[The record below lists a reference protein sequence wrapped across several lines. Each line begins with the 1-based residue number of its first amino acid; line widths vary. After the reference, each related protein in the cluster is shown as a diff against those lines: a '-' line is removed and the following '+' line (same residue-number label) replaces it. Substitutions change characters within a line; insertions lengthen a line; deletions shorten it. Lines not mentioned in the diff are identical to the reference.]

1 MLPGFPALTFPAPR
15 MESALTQ
22 VSEYLNMLF
31 LPRLFCLSRR
41 EYRRRRNSLN
51 ACLSEIQQFETR
63 QMPAAAAAVAHEWN
77 AILLDSIRDQK
88 SPPPVA
94 SRAMA
99 ITSTAVFEAVNAI
112 DGSYVSGIRFPAAA
126 ANASMPAAAASAAFN
141 ALAALFPAR
150 KTVLES
156 RFAQTLASLPDDSR
170 RSSGIEIG
178 QKAAARVLQL
188 RSSDGSADVIPYTP
202 GNGPGSW
209 QKTPPGFLNPLLP
222 QWGEVDTWVLA
233 NGSQFRPDAPPK
245 LTSSEYAR
253 DLNEVQQLGSANS
266 AVRSAEQTDIA
277 RFWASGPGTATPPGQ
292 WNMIASII
300 AQDQQLSLPQSARMY
315 AILDMTL
322 ADAAILCWNTKYHYD
337 LWRPVTAIQKA
348 DTDGNDKTTADS
360 GWLPLLTTPPF
371 PSYSS
376 GHSTFSAAGAAVLA
390 GIFGTDTIAF
400 TLPSEVN
407 GVASRSFTS
416 LSAAAAEAGRSRVFG
431 GIHYEFDN
439 VAGQTSGR
447 QIANLA
453 LKTLLPMQSRVVNT
467 NGELRISGT
476 VGDDTITIDAS
487 AATISVYVNQK
498 LSWSGQR
505 SAVSSLTIDSGNGD
519 DRISVSTTLILNS
532 WISGGNGDDRIYGGS
547 GSDEIHGGSGRD
559 FLCGRDGDDRI
570 FGGLGDDRL
579 DGGTGRDRLNGGAG
593 RDLLVGSRTLDLFE
607 TDALDRILYR

>member
-1 MLPGFPALTFPAPR
+1 
-15 MESALTQ
+15 
-22 VSEYLNMLF
+22 MLF

-51 ACLSEIQQFETR
+51 ACLCEIQQFETR

-77 AILLDSIRDQK
+77 AILLDSIREQK

-150 KTVLES
+150 KAVLES

-178 QKAAARVLQL
+178 QQAAARVLQT
-188 RSSDGSADVIPYTP
+188 RSSDGSADAITHTP

-245 LTSSEYAR
+245 LNSSEYAR
-253 DLNEVQQLGSANS
+253 DLNEVQQLGSVNS
-266 AVRSAEQTDIA
+266 TVRSAEQTDIA

-348 DTDGNDKTTADS
+348 DSDANDKTTADS
-360 GWLPLLTTPPF
+360 AWLPLLTTPPF

-431 GIHYEFDN
+431 GIHFEFDN

>member
-1 MLPGFPALTFPAPR
+1 
-15 MESALTQ
+15 
-22 VSEYLNMLF
+22 
-31 LPRLFCLSRR
+31 
-41 EYRRRRNSLN
+41 
-51 ACLSEIQQFETR
+51 
-63 QMPAAAAAVAHEWN
+63 
-77 AILLDSIRDQK
+77 
-88 SPPPVA
+88 
-94 SRAMA
+94 
-99 ITSTAVFEAVNAI
+99 
-112 DGSYVSGIRFPAAA
+112 
-126 ANASMPAAAASAAFN
+126 
-141 ALAALFPAR
+141 
-150 KTVLES
+150 
-156 RFAQTLASLPDDSR
+156 
-170 RSSGIEIG
+170 
-178 QKAAARVLQL
+178 
-188 RSSDGSADVIPYTP
+188 
-202 GNGPGSW
+202 
-209 QKTPPGFLNPLLP
+209 
-222 QWGEVDTWVLA
+222 
-233 NGSQFRPDAPPK
+233 
-245 LTSSEYAR
+245 
-253 DLNEVQQLGSANS
+253 
-266 AVRSAEQTDIA
+266 
-277 RFWASGPGTATPPGQ
+277 
-292 WNMIASII
+292 
-300 AQDQQLSLPQSARMY
+300 
-315 AILDMTL
+315 
-322 ADAAILCWNTKYHYD
+322 AAILCWNTKYHYD

-348 DTDGNDKTTADS
+348 DSDGNDKTTADS
-360 GWLPLLTTPPF
+360 AWLPLLTTPPF

-376 GHSTFSAAGAAVLA
+376 GHSTFSAAGAAVLT
-390 GIFGTDTIAF
+390 GFFGTDTIAF

-431 GIHYEFDN
+431 GIHFEFDN

>member
-222 QWGEVDTWVLA
+222 QWGDVDTWVLA

>member
-1 MLPGFPALTFPAPR
+1 

-178 QKAAARVLQL
+178 QQAAARVLQM

-245 LTSSEYAR
+245 LNSSEYAR
-253 DLNEVQQLGSANS
+253 DLNEVQQLGSVNS
-266 AVRSAEQTDIA
+266 TVRSAEQTDIA

-348 DTDGNDKTTADS
+348 DSDANDKTTADS
-360 GWLPLLTTPPF
+360 AWLPLLTTPPF

-431 GIHYEFDN
+431 GIHFEFDN

>member
-1 MLPGFPALTFPAPR
+1 

-22 VSEYLNMLF
+22 VPEYLAMLF

-63 QMPAAAAAVAHEWN
+63 QLPAAAATIAHEWN
-77 AILLDSIRDQK
+77 AVLLDCIRDQK
-88 SPPPVA
+88 SAPPVA

-112 DGSYVSGIRFPAAA
+112 DGSYVSGIRFPAASP
-126 ANASMPAAAASAAFN
+126 NASMPAAAASAAFN
-141 ALAALFPAR
+141 ALIALFPAR
-150 KTVLES
+150 KPILET
-156 RFAQTLASLPDDSR
+156 RFAQSLATLPDDGR
-170 RSSGIEIG
+170 RMAGIEIG
-178 QKAAARVLQL
+178 QQAASRVLQI
-188 RSSDGSADVIPYTP
+188 RESDGSSATVPYTP
-202 GNGPGSW
+202 GNTPGDW
-209 QKTPPGFLNPLLP
+209 QLTPPGFLNPLLP
-222 QWGEVDTWVLA
+222 QWGQVDTWVLA
-233 NGSQFRPDAPPK
+233 ARDQFRPEAPPK

-253 DLNEVQQLGSANS
+253 DLHEVQQLGAANS
-266 AVRSAEQTDIA
+266 TIRTTEQADIA

-337 LWRPVTAIQKA
+337 LWRPVTAIQQA
-348 DTDGNDKTTADS
+348 DSDGNDKTTADPA
-360 GWLPLLTTPPF
+360 WQPLLTTPPF

-390 GIFGTDTIAF
+390 GIFGTDTITF

-407 GVASRSFTS
+407 GVSSRSFTS

-439 VAGQTSGR
+439 TAGLSSGR
-447 QIANLA
+447 QIGNFA
-453 LKTLLPMQSRVVNT
+453 LKTLLPMQTRAVNAD
-467 NGELRISGT
+467 GELRISGT
-476 VGDDTITIDAS
+476 AGADTITIDAS
-487 AATISVYVNQK
+487 AATISVFVNHK

-505 SAVSSLTIDSGNGD
+505 SAVSSLTIDAGNGD

-532 WISGGNGDDRIYGGS
+532 WISGGNGDDRVYGGS

-579 DGGTGRDRLNGGAG
+579 DGGTGHDRLNGGAG
-593 RDLLVGSRTLDLFE
+593 RDLLVGRRTLDLFE

>member
-1 MLPGFPALTFPAPR
+1 
-15 MESALTQ
+15 
-22 VSEYLNMLF
+22 
-31 LPRLFCLSRR
+31 
-41 EYRRRRNSLN
+41 
-51 ACLSEIQQFETR
+51 
-63 QMPAAAAAVAHEWN
+63 
-77 AILLDSIRDQK
+77 
-88 SPPPVA
+88 
-94 SRAMA
+94 MA

-178 QKAAARVLQL
+178 QQAAARVLQT

-266 AVRSAEQTDIA
+266 TVRSAEQTDIA

-322 ADAAILCWNTKYHYD
+322 ADAAILCWNAKYHYD

-348 DTDGNDKTTADS
+348 DSDANDKTTADS
-360 GWLPLLTTPPF
+360 AWLPLLTTPPF

-390 GIFGTDTIAF
+390 GFFGTDTIAF

-431 GIHYEFDN
+431 GIHFEFDN

-447 QIANLA
+447 QVANLA